1 MEVARESRARVVT
14 GRDNPRTPV
23 LFFESA
29 GTRVRGVTS
38 PRSTSGSGM
47 QQTSAGG
54 IARLLLLALS
64 AALATSEVRGCVA
77 WQTCCEVVG
86 GSGGSR
92 SNSVSLRRRDLVF
105 KSLLTGGAIA
115 GLSLGARLRGGAAS
129 PRMAV
134 IVDSAVHI
142 WKKDP
147 EFPWSKEAGLPCPRR
162 VLSIAED
169 VAISRTRKP
178 SCG

>member
-1 MEVARESRARVVT
+1 MS
-14 GRDNPRTPV
+14 
-23 LFFESA
+23 
-29 GTRVRGVTS
+29 GVTS

-77 WQTCCEVVG
+77 WQTCCAVVG

-115 GLSLGARLRGGAAS
+115 VEKLTLSKNASMGPDPPAGVANRPNVLKRAPLALDAAVRS
-129 PRMAV
+129 TV
-134 IVDSAVHI
+134 ISG
-142 WKKDP
+142 P
-147 EFPWSKEAGLPCPRR
+147 S
-162 VLSIAED
+162 SILA
-169 VAISRTRKP
+169 
-178 SCG
+178 